1 MILDHTRA
9 TEDDPVVTLKM
20 TKSQAEY
27 VSAGISDILCWTNG
41 FMAAKG
47 DDFRYDPMGTDQIR
61 ELNIKLKKAIED
73 AS

>member
-9 TEDDPVVTLKM
+9 TEADPVVTLKM

-27 VSAGISDILCWTNG
+27 VSAGISDILCWANG

-47 DDFRYDPMGTDQIR
+47 DDFRYDPMGTEQIL
-61 ELNIKLKKAIED
+61 ELNIKLKKSIED